1 MVVCLLTT
9 VFQVTIEINTDA
21 QKLQNKSSGEGQGEK
36 GQDKSKQDGEA
47 GGLLST

>member
-9 VFQVTIEINTDA
+9 VFQVTIEINTDSA
-21 QKLQNKSSGEGQGEK
+21 KSQQKSSGQQQGEK

-47 GGLLST
+47 EGPLPA